1 MSHKSK
7 MNFAVIMM
15 FLCMAA
21 ALLLTFGLL
30 PSLGDIKRTKPKK
43 EIKGNKYM
51 GAGSCASSNCHGA
64 AEPRKRAGIDIN
76 QNEFS
81 IWNIYDKHRKA
92 FDVLLEP
99 KSQRIARNLRLPDP
113 AEESEEC
120 LVCHSTYVPA
130 ALWGKQFDLA
140 DGVSCESCHGPSE
153 KWLGPHTASDWSYEK
168 SLELGMYDT
177 KNIFTRAKICVDC
190 HIGDEKRSVDHEMIA
205 AGHPDINKF
214 ELDTFIAFMPP
225 HWRKSDETDAWA
237 DTEIWGAG
245 QIVALK
251 QAIEQLARRADRKAW
266 HDWPEFS
273 EFDCY
278 SCHHNLRDESWRQV
292 RGYAE
297 TLSIP
302 PWNASRYVVL
312 RQLANKVSPELR
324 ISLDGEISTLSSLLD
339 RIGARDSGQIS
350 SSAMSVV
357 ELTDNLEA
365 QVKGV
370 KFDESLTYALLLGIS
385 GDSEYIANAGVRSA
399 EQAAM
404 SLESLFFTYSASVQ
418 GPNNK
423 QISDAIAGL
432 FDYLEQPENYQ
443 PSKFSSQMR
452 NINQLLK
459 GNKQ

>member
-7 MNFAVIMM
+7 MNFAVIVM
-15 FLCMAA
+15 FLSMAA

-30 PSLGDIKRTKPKK
+30 PSVGDIKRPKPKK

-92 FDVLLEP
+92 FDLLLEP
-99 KSQRIARNLRLPDP
+99 KSQRIARNLRLSDP

-214 ELDTFIAFMPP
+214 ELDTFVAFMPP
-225 HWRKSDETDAWA
+225 HWRKSYETDAWA

-251 QAIEQLARRADRKAW
+251 QAIEQLARRADSKAW
-266 HDWPEFS
+266 HEWPEFS

-278 SCHHNLRDESWRQV
+278 SCHHNLRDDSWRQV

-297 TLSIP
+297 TPGIP

-324 ISLDGEISTLSSLLD
+324 ISLDREISTLSGLLD
-339 RIGARDSGQIS
+339 KLGAGGSEEIS

-357 ELTDNLEA
+357 GLVDSLESDT
-365 QVKGV
+365 KGL
-370 KFDESLTYALLLGIS
+370 KFDESITYELLLGIS
-385 GDSEYIANAGVRSA
+385 DDGEYIANAGVRSA

-404 SLESLFFTYSASVQ
+404 ALESLFFNYNKNVQ
-418 GPNNK
+418 GSNNQ
-423 QISDAIAGL
+423 QISDAISGL

-443 PSKFSSQMR
+443 PSKFNIRMR
-452 NINQLLK
+452 NVNRLLK
-459 GNKQ
+459 NNR